1 MEKEDALKL
10 NVGDEVIEESTGK
23 SIRVIMAFEDMVGEN
38 FDQPVVM
45 IEGTRED
52 GHYDHWSSDQVK

>member
-1 MEKEDALKL
+1 MTGKDALKL
-10 NVGDEVIEESTGK
+10 HVGDEVVEKSTGK
-23 SIRVIMAFEDMVGEN
+23 SIRVIMAFEDRVGEN
-38 FDQPVVM
+38 FEQLVVM

>member
-1 MEKEDALKL
+1 MTYQIDPSKAS
-10 NVGDEVIEESTGK
+10 GDEVVEKKTNK
-23 SIRVIMAFEDMVGEN
+23 SIRVICAFEEPG
-38 FDQPVVM
+38 VVM